1 MHNIIYPHVGVSSTT
16 EIRDIGMGFPFFKK
30 DTVGRV
36 SLPLT
41 SHSRRMEDE
50 SRFRSLVT
58 SGSSSVSKF
67 NFIGPVSM
75 SVCACVWGEDGCVS
89 ECVSILPACLSPS
102 LQLPLF
108 LSATI

>member
-1 MHNIIYPHVGVSSTT
+1 MVFIYLHVGVSSTT

-36 SLPLT
+36 SLPLI

-58 SGSSSVSKF
+58 SGSS
-67 NFIGPVSM
+67 
-75 SVCACVWGEDGCVS
+75 
-89 ECVSILPACLSPS
+89 
-102 LQLPLF
+102 
-108 LSATI
+108 